1 MPLEQPFIR
10 SVTAW
15 ALACTCFAA
24 AVSGQAPDKIEPEL
38 RDLLQQYSAALE
50 SLDADAVKK
59 LQPSMDLENLKK
71 AFREMRELDVTIDN
85 MKVLSVDAALA
96 RISCRV
102 SQTLTPKAGSKQ
114 TTAVNRVLRLRRVQG
129 SWVIDAFER

>member
-1 MPLEQPFIR
+1 MHFAFIFVR
-10 SVTAW
+10 PVIVL
-15 ALACTCFAA
+15 ALMLLYGAPT
-24 AVSGQAPDKIEPEL
+24 VSGQADNKIEAEL
-38 RDLLQQYSAALE
+38 RDVLQQYSLALE

-59 LQPSMDLENLKK
+59 LQPSMDLETLKK
-71 AFREMRELDVTIDN
+71 AFREMRALDVTIDN
-85 MKVLSVDAALA
+85 VKVLSVDAVLA

-114 TTAVNRVLRLRRVQG
+114 TTTVNRVLRLRKGQA